1 MRLLHPLL
9 PWNQTIAW
17 LVMRYLLRTV
27 RIDVEDERLSIPRS
41 GNLVCAFAPHSGW
54 IDSLVIDECF
64 LRAGR
69 TWPTWLT
76 KEENRDLPGV
86 LTAGRVISIDREHPE
101 PSAIRAIGWLLAGP
115 DGILATSLEGK
126 RLANPE
132 DPDDLRTLG
141 PFKPGPVRFAIRAQA
156 PILPVVVLGGE
167 RVVPLL
173 NWMWREQGA
182 LAAYRAIRQGIV
194 DPQLVRVH
202 FLPLY
207 REHLDVDR
215 SLRGKALGAQAR
227 LHTSRLREAFVVW
240 IREMEPGYPVLGL

>member
-9 PWNQTIAW
+9 PNNQMIAW
-17 LVMRYLLRTV
+17 LVARYLLRTV
-27 RIDVEDERLSIPRS
+27 RIDAEDERLSVPRS

-86 LTAGRVISIDREHPE
+86 LTAGRVICIDREHPE
-101 PSAIRAIGWLLAGP
+101 PSAVRAIDRLLARP
-115 DGILATSLEGK
+115 DGILATSLEGR

-132 DPDDLRTLG
+132 DLGDLRTLG
-141 PFKPGPVRFAIRAQA
+141 AFKPGPVRFAIRAQA
-156 PILPVVVLGGE
+156 PILPVIVLGGE
-167 RVVPLL
+167 DAVPLL

-182 LAAYRAIRQGIV
+182 LAAYRAIRQGIA
-194 DPQLVRVH
+194 DPQPIRLR
-202 FLPLY
+202 FLPPY
-207 REHLDVDR
+207 REHLDVER

-227 LHTSRLREAFVVW
+227 LHTSKLREAFIAW
-240 IREMEPGYPVLGL
+240 IREIEPGYPVLGL